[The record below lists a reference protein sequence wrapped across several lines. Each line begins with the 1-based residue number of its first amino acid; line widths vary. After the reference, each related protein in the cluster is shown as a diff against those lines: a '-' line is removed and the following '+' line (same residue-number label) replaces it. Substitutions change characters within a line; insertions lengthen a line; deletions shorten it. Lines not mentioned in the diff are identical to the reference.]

1 MNVTTK
7 NLALKRLFF
16 LVLSAVITAVITW
29 VTSEYQTAAV
39 YPVVYFLL
47 TTARDYLDKSFPNK

>member
-7 NLALKRLFF
+7 NLALKRLFY

-29 VTSEYQTAAV
+29 VTNEYQTAAF

-47 TTARDYLDKSFPNK
+47 TTIRDFADKSFPNK